1 MLCHQCGSPVSKDDT
16 TCPNCNA
23 SLEAQGASKT
33 VKGRNFSR
41 FTTQMRAITV
51 DDMPLLEVGGTLAG
65 RFAVEEF
72 VSKGPF
78 GQVFIGRDT
87 EDDSKVA
94 IKALFEKFLEEDAD
108 LETWD
113 ERLAQTIQVE
123 HDNLIPIRGWGM
135 DDGQAWIASDYME
148 GLSLA
153 KIAKLRAGKG
163 EVFSEDE
170 IRALCKDVLG
180 ALISL
185 NTIHAHG
192 DLKPSNIY
200 VWEESYWVSDQGLMH
215 SLPVDVARSARSGDP
230 FMAPRPSRRIAA
242 LHENHDVFSLGA
254 VMSQLL
260 FGTPKPP
267 RAEDVEPGME
277 EMAQICRKATRVDPS
292 QRYASLEE
300 LRVAL
305 GVHVEGGFVPPPPMP
320 PQAPAGVEPTP
331 APEATQ
337 ILDEDDLDIVEEV
350 EDATVAAVPAA
361 KPAPKRKPAAKKKPA
376 PKKTK
381 PSKAAPAA
389 PVALAVSED
398 EIATMEINRSAPELG
413 DLLPTNDLERE
424 RVPAPAE
431 PKLQREVTKSVV
443 APSPAAKPP
452 KEDERKG
459 GPLMWMAALGVFAL
473 VIIGIMLARGSEP
486 ETVTINNDT
495 KTVATATSP
504 SQDPVKS
511 LEPPKIVA
519 PALVDAAK
527 PTPAV
532 TPEATPT
539 TDPTTAP
546 TAAEVK
552 PTEPAKPE
560 AQPAVVASPVKA
572 ASTPAGKTPEK
583 STAKASTS
591 AKVADKGA
599 SAKPAVPAGQGTECP
614 RGMVLVK
621 SKKKGNHCVDR
632 YEYPGAGRP
641 KTNVTWFQ
649 AQKLCAGRGK
659 RLCGLSEWRRACGSK
674 YPRSSKW
681 DPDRCNTQDEDEFE
695 RSLNKVGAFK
705 ACRSS
710 SGAYDMTGNAHEW
723 VAEKLIAGGGFD
735 SGPNVAKCSYA
746 SRKSPSS
753 KAGYVGFRC
762 CADPK

>member
-1 MLCHQCGSPVSKDDT
+1 MLCHQCGSPVSPDDT

-23 SLEAQGASKT
+23 SLTSQGASKT

-51 DDMPLLEVGGTLAG
+51 DDMPLLEVGSTLAG
-65 RFAVEEF
+65 RFVVDEF

-78 GQVFIGRDT
+78 GQVFAGRDL
-87 EDDSKVA
+87 EDESKVA
-94 IKALFEKFLEEDAD
+94 IKALFEKFLEKDED

-113 ERLAQTIQVE
+113 ERLAGTIQVE

-163 EVFSEDE
+163 EVFTEDE
-170 IRALCKDVLG
+170 VRALCKDVLG

-200 VWEESYWVSDQGLMH
+200 VWDESYWVSDQGLMY

-230 FMAPRPSRRIAA
+230 FMAPRPSNRIAA
-242 LHENHDVFSLGA
+242 LHENHDVFSLGT

-267 RAEDVEPGME
+267 RPDDVEEGMD
-277 EMAQICRKATRVDPS
+277 EMAKICRQATRVDPS
-292 QRYASLEE
+292 QRYPTLEA
-300 LRVAL
+300 LRKAL
-305 GVHVEGGFVPPPPMP
+305 GVQVDGLFLPPPLPP
-320 PQAPAGVEPTP
+320 PQAPAGVEPVP
-331 APEATQ
+331 AHEATQ
-337 ILDEDDLDIVEEV
+337 ILDEDDLDIVEESEAEV
-350 EDATVAAVPAA
+350 VPVVVPKTTA
-361 KPAPKRKPAAKKKPA
+361 KRKTKQKSKPKAKAKLKGP
-376 PKKTK
+376 PKVI
-381 PSKAAPAA
+381 PAA
-389 PVALAVSED
+389 PVALAVTED
-398 EIATMEINRSAPELG
+398 EIATMEINRAAPELG

-424 RVPAPAE
+424 RVPPPST
-431 PKLQREVTKSVV
+431 PKLTREVTKSVV
-443 APSPAAKPP
+443 VPSAGPKK
-452 KEDERKG
+452 KEDDKKG
-459 GPLMWMAALGVFAL
+459 SPMIWIAAVGVLAL
-473 VIIGIMLARGSEP
+473 VFIAIMLIKDNGK
-486 ETVTINNDT
+486 TVTIDDGVNNT
-495 KTVATATSP
+495 KVAT
-504 SQDPVKS
+504 
-511 LEPPKIVA
+511 
-519 PALVDAAK
+519 
-527 PTPAV
+527 V
-532 TPEATPT
+532 TTPT
-539 TDPTTAP
+539 VDPTT
-546 TAAEVK
+546 VK
-552 PTEPAKPE
+552 TEPIKDAKSPEVALIPATAPDAKPDSTDSKPDAISAKPE
-560 AQPAVVASPVKA
+560 TPETLTPSSTTPSKTPVAS
-572 ASTPAGKTPEK
+572 TGKTPKK
-583 STAKASTS
+583 STSKSPEGTKAQGSKAQT
-591 AKVADKGA
+591 
-599 SAKPAVPAGQGTECP
+599 PAVPAGQGKNCP
-614 RGMVLVK
+614 SGMVLVK

-681 DPDRCNTQDEDEFE
+681 DPNRCNTQDEDEFE
-695 RSLNKVGAFK
+695 RSLTKVGGFK

-762 CADPK
+762 CADSK